1 MSAIKTRAED
11 TEPAPNVVRAIPTWG
26 INSTIGAVAAAFVA
40 IYNGQTDTNKTLAE
54 VRTRVEVMSASNSQ
68 RDKDIGQLQDQS
80 RDMSKRL
87 EAMERA
93 LNDYTKGNGY
103 GKR

>member
-1 MSAIKTRAED
+1 MTAVKTRAED
-11 TEPAPNVVRAIPTWG
+11 GDASPTVLRSVPAWG
-26 INSTIGAVAAAFVA
+26 INSVIGTVAAAFVA

-54 VRTRVEVMSASNSQ
+54 VRTRVEVMSMSNAQ
-68 RDKDIGQLQDQS
+68 RDKDIGQLQEQS

-87 EAMERA
+87 EALERA

-103 GKR
+103 AKR